1 MADQFA
7 GFSKPRPVSGSRH
20 VSVASGSGTL
30 TDVPDAWI
38 CLTAGTLT
46 LTDLQDTPVAI
57 AYPMTAGQVLSMRLA
72 AYSVG
77 SGTYAAVYL

>member
-7 GFSKPRPVSGSRH
+7 GFSKPRPASATRH

-46 LTDLQDTPVAI
+46 LTDSAATAI
-57 AYPMTAGQVLSMRLA
+57 AYPMTAGQQLPLRMA
-72 AYSVG
+72 QYSVG